1 MNTNRV
7 YRVEFSLTIDVEA
20 EDADEAIEV
29 ARQYAS
35 IDDATAYCEGIS
47 CGP

>member
-7 YRVEFSLTIDVEA
+7 YRVEFSLVIDVEA
-20 EDADEAIEV
+20 EDEDRAVEV

-35 IDDATAYCEGIS
+35 IDDAIAYCEGIAW
-47 CGP
+47 